1 MSKLAITLIDVGW
14 GDSILIEIFDD
25 AGQTHFGL
33 VDCNDTSNQ
42 RSSYLFVKRFLE
54 RQGVDLTS
62 GQRIFDF
69 VLLTHGHA
77 DHANG
82 IQSMM
87 SAFKTDWFWYPKS
100 VDFGGF
106 AKLISYANKSPQKV
120 NRHQAVD
127 NTKLLPG
134 LGDVS
139 LDVLWPPYTQ
149 SGVYDTNNENNNSIV
164 LVLTLGQVSFLL
176 SGDCEADNWDQ
187 IAASIPGIPGLAVF
201 QAPHH
206 GAVNGVFTAN
216 GSTPWLDALPNTTR
230 IAMSSHIR
238 PHDHPAPEV
247 IAELNGRNIDPFRTD
262 QHYHLTF
269 STDGSLDGNGLPNVI
284 EHWSHS

>member
-1 MSKLAITLIDVGW
+1 M
-14 GDSILIEIFDD
+14 
-25 AGQTHFGL
+25 
-33 VDCNDTSNQ
+33 
-42 RSSYLFVKRFLE
+42 
-54 RQGVDLTS
+54 
-62 GQRIFDF
+62 
-69 VLLTHGHA
+69 
-77 DHANG
+77 
-82 IQSMM
+82 
-87 SAFKTDWFWYPKS
+87 
-100 VDFGGF
+100 
-106 AKLISYANKSPQKV
+106 
-120 NRHQAVD
+120 D